1 MGDVGL
7 WSLSVGP
14 DHDDDAA
21 ADETDKDRS
30 LPFGFVTTTG
40 LRNGPRDGSL
50 DEAMVR
56 ICTRMV
62 VIVRPNYEGSKVC
75 KSSIR

>member
-7 WSLSVGP
+7 WSVGP

-40 LRNGPRDGSL
+40 LRNGPRDDSL

-56 ICTRMV
+56 VCTGWSLLFVQIMR
-62 VIVRPNYEGSKVC
+62 VRKYESP
-75 KSSIR
+75 RTLR